1 MLKQFM
7 DAAKQLLDP
16 TGAVEERR
24 EVIRLQCRVT
34 VQFVGEDSASHDVVV
49 TNISLKGLRA
59 ETPRKFKK
67 GERVLVGMPN
77 SRQGPVSCQVMWTR
91 TISSSG
97 SLSVGLKFDDTQENM
112 GRSWLKDTLRQLG
125 FEPGKIR
132 ERRNFIRFPSPSQV
146 RSALANRAGDLLGDG
161 RLINIGFGGAL
172 AAVSV
177 EVPVGTQVR
186 VQLDPT
192 LDTPP
197 LDAAGVV
204 RSNIRDTKRQ
214 LYITGIEF
222 EIQGEG
228 QIKKYIRA
236 VKKKLAK

>member
-7 DAAKQLLDP
+7 DKAKQLLDP

-24 EVIRLQCRVT
+24 EVIRLQCRIK
-34 VQFVGEDSASHDVVV
+34 VQFVVDDAASEPVIV

-67 GERVLVGMPN
+67 GDRLLVAMPN

-91 TISSSG
+91 TLSSSG
-97 SLSVGLKFDDTQENM
+97 SLDVGLKFDDTQENM
-112 GRSWLKDTLRQLG
+112 ARSWLKDTLRQLG
-125 FEPGKIR
+125 FEAGNIR
-132 ERRNFIRFPSPSQV
+132 ERRNFIRFPSPSQI

-161 RLINIGFGGAL
+161 RLINIGVGGAL
-172 AAVSV
+172 AAISV
-177 EVPVGTQVR
+177 DVPVGTQVR

-204 RSNIRDTKRQ
+204 RSNIRDIKRQ
-214 LYITGIEF
+214 LYVTGIEF
-222 EIQGEG
+222 DIKGEG

-236 VKKKLAK
+236 VKRKLAR

>member
-1 MLKQFM
+1 
-7 DAAKQLLDP
+7 
-16 TGAVEERR
+16 ERR

-34 VQFVGEDSASHDVVV
+34 VQFVGDDASSHDVVV

-67 GERVLVGMPN
+67 GDRVLVGMPN

-112 GRSWLKDTLRQLG
+112 ARSWLKDTLRQLG

-146 RSALANRAGDLLGDG
+146 RSALANRAGDFLGDG

-222 EIQGEG
+222 DMQGEG